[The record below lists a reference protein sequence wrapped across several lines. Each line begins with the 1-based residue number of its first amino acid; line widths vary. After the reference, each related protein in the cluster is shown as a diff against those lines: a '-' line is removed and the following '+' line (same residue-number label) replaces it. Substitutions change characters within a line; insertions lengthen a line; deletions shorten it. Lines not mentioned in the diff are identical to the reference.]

1 MQRQGKRTEPHRYL
15 SVRLPHSVVEALG
28 ALADRKGVSR
38 NALIIQTLR
47 KAATPRAKKR
57 KGGE

>member
-38 NALIIQTLR
+38 NALIIQALR
-47 KAATPRAKKR
+47 KATTPRKAKA
-57 KGGE
+57 KGE

>member
-15 SVRLPHSVVEALG
+15 SVRLPHSVVEALS

-47 KAATPRAKKR
+47 KATVPRAKKR
-57 KGGE
+57 KGE